1 MVNANSG
8 MIYTVIGESTAIN
21 TRKNA
26 FGYVPVVAG
35 IGAVV
40 GIVMGGGTWV
50 FPDKSLNTRPA
61 LSEFLM
67 EYP

>member
-1 MVNANSG
+1 
-8 MIYTVIGESTAIN
+8 MIYTVIGESTTTD

-40 GIVMGGGTWV
+40 GIVMGGTLV
-50 FPDKSLNTRPA
+50 FPDKSLGNTKPP
-61 LSEFLM
+61 LSEFLV

>member
-1 MVNANSG
+1 
-8 MIYTVIGESTAIN
+8 MIYTVIGESTKTD

-40 GIVMGGGTWV
+40 GIVMGGTLV
-50 FPDKSLNTRPA
+50 FPDKLLNTRPA
-61 LSEFLM
+61 ALSEFLK